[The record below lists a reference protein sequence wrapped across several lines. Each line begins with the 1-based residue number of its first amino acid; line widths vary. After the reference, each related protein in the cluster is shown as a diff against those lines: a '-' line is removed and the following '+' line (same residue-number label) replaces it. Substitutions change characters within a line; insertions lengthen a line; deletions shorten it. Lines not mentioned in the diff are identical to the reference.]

1 MGRPVKRRAHWFV
14 QVPKADP
21 PGFGLLPFRL
31 RATALMMLRVADES
45 GRISLGGMEPGEAV
59 VRLCGAAGRE
69 RPWLRSTVERLL
81 EARAFVVDGASLVAT
96 DWASQVWPEATLPP
110 MGIASTSEQP
120 QGKRRATTEQSQGNH
135 QSTTGQSQGNH
146 RAITNKPPS
155 NHRANKDKPSESL
168 GASETSIIEE
178 DNNNTIDIKRGSRG
192 DDLTD
197 AAVVRSVVERWLASI
212 GQPTNLGGF
221 SSQTLINE
229 SLGSLRAVAE
239 SEGVS
244 LDRATGRTLLG
255 FEADDWAKAHGYP
268 LGAWAR
274 RPAKYLP
281 LWRQANEKRER
292 ARRLA
297 ELESQSEEVSFGTE
311 EERLSAEETSAR
323 VEEILGKL
331 GKGFSMGAA

>member
-1 MGRPVKRRAHWFV
+1 
-14 QVPKADP
+14 
-21 PGFGLLPFRL
+21 
-31 RATALMMLRVADES
+31 MMLRVADEG
-45 GRISLGGMEPGEAV
+45 GRISLGPMSPSEAV

-69 RPWLRSTVERLL
+69 RRWLRKNVAELL
-81 EARAFVVDGASLVAT
+81 EARAFVVEGGSLVVT
-96 DWASQVWPEATLPP
+96 DWASQMWPDAGLPP
-110 MGIASTSEQP
+110 FTVDAC
-120 QGKRRATTEQSQGNH
+120 N
-135 QSTTGQSQGNH
+135 GQSLT
-146 RAITNKPPS
+146 TNRSLIGQSLTTNRSVIDQSLTTNRSVIDQS
-155 NHRANKDKPSESL
+155 NAPKPSESL
-168 GASETSIIEE
+168 GGSATYIIEE
-178 DNNNTIDIKRGSRG
+178 EYKNNINILKGGPVRAVTGHTGERLCESVTPQREEKRKEEKTLSPALSRRP

-197 AAVVRSVVERWLASI
+197 AAVVRGVVEQWLSKI

-255 FEADDWAKAHGYP
+255 FEEDDWAKAHGYP

-311 EERLSAEETSAR
+311 EERLSPEETTAR
-323 VEEILGKL
+323 VGEILGNL
-331 GKGFSMGAA
+331 GNGFSMGAA

>member
-1 MGRPVKRRAHWFV
+1 
-14 QVPKADP
+14 
-21 PGFGLLPFRL
+21 
-31 RATALMMLRVADES
+31 MMLRVADEG
-45 GRISLGGMEPGEAV
+45 GRISLGPMSPAEAV
-59 VRLCGAAGRE
+59 IRLCGASGRE
-69 RPWLRSTVERLL
+69 RRWLRKNVAELL
-81 EARAFVVDGASLVAT
+81 EARAFVVEGGSLVVT
-96 DWASQVWPEATLPP
+96 DWASQMWPDAGLPP
-110 MGIASTSEQP
+110 FTVDAC
-120 QGKRRATTEQSQGNH
+120 N
-135 QSTTGQSQGNH
+135 GQSLT
-146 RAITNKPPS
+146 TNRSLIGQSLTTNRSVIDQS
-155 NHRANKDKPSESL
+155 NAPKPSESL
-168 GASETSIIEE
+168 GGSATYIIEE
-178 DNNNTIDIKRGSRG
+178 EYKNNINILKGGPVRAVTGHTGERLCESVTPQREEKRKEEKTLSPALSRRP

-197 AAVVRSVVERWLASI
+197 AAVVRGVVEQWLSKI

-255 FEADDWAKAHGYP
+255 FEEDDWAKAHGYP

-281 LWRQANEKRER
+281 LWRQVNEKREK

-311 EERLSAEETSAR
+311 EERLSPEETTAR
-323 VEEILGKL
+323 VGEILGNL
-331 GKGFSMGAA
+331 GNGFSMGAA

>member
-1 MGRPVKRRAHWFV
+1 MTGH
-14 QVPKADP
+14 
-21 PGFGLLPFRL
+21 
-31 RATALMMLRVADES
+31 T
-45 GRISLGGMEPGEAV
+45 GE
-59 VRLCGAAGRE
+59 RLCESVTPQRE
-69 RPWLRSTVERLL
+69 EKRKEEKTLSPALSRRP
-81 EARAFVVDGASLVAT
+81 
-96 DWASQVWPEATLPP
+96 
-110 MGIASTSEQP
+110 
-120 QGKRRATTEQSQGNH
+120 
-135 QSTTGQSQGNH
+135 
-146 RAITNKPPS
+146 
-155 NHRANKDKPSESL
+155 
-168 GASETSIIEE
+168 
-178 DNNNTIDIKRGSRG
+178 

-197 AAVVRSVVERWLASI
+197 AAVVRGVVEQWLGKI

-255 FEADDWAKAHGYP
+255 FEEDDWAKAHGYP

-311 EERLSAEETSAR
+311 EERLSPEETTAR
-323 VEEILGKL
+323 VGEILGNL
-331 GKGFSMGAA
+331 GNGFSMGAA